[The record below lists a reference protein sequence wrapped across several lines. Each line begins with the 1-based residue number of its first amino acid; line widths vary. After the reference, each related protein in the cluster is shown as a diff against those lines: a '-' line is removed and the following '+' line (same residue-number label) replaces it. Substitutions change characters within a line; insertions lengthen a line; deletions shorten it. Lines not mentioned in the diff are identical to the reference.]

1 MKNGKRILSIALAL
15 IVIGAAV
22 CVFAHRVLGFD
33 FGDSGTAEYV
43 TRTYDVTENFRS
55 ISIEGDTEKIAF
67 VLSGDG
73 KCSVVCREEENWPHE
88 VRVEGDT
95 LMVSRKAENKWHFVN
110 IGIITESPSIT
121 VYLPEKEYKALDID
135 SDTSD
140 VDIPK
145 DFFFGSISVIGNTGD
160 VSCLASAASEIYIKT
175 DTGDISLYD
184 LSAGGMRLVSD
195 TGNVELTNSEI
206 KGDIDI
212 REGTGR
218 VTLVKVNCENLNSE
232 GDTGKLFMT
241 DVIASGV
248 FKLDRTTGDISLDRC
263 DAESIYI
270 ETDTGDVSGLLLSD
284 KIFLTDTD
292 TGKVKVPKSVSGGRC
307 EIETDTGDISMEV
320 IK

>member
-1 MKNGKRILSIALAL
+1 
-15 IVIGAAV
+15 
-22 CVFAHRVLGFD
+22 
-33 FGDSGTAEYV
+33 
-43 TRTYDVTENFRS
+43 
-55 ISIEGDTEKIAF
+55 
-67 VLSGDG
+67 
-73 KCSVVCREEENWPHE
+73 
-88 VRVEGDT
+88 
-95 LMVSRKAENKWHFVN
+95 
-110 IGIITESPSIT
+110 
-121 VYLPEKEYKALDID
+121 
-135 SDTSD
+135 
-140 VDIPK
+140 
-145 DFFFGSISVIGNTGD
+145 
-160 VSCLASAASEIYIKT
+160 
-175 DTGDISLYD
+175 
-184 LSAGGMRLVSD
+184 MRLVSD

-206 KGDIDI
+206 NGNIDI

-292 TGKVKVPKSVSGGRC
+292 TGKVKVPKSTSGGRC

-320 IK
+320 KK